1 MYDPHAMN
9 KKLVEYNRQIK
20 KELRHIKCSSHVF
33 LLFDKPKTA
42 CLVNEYIL

>member
-1 MYDPHAMN
+1 MYDAQAMN

-42 CLVNEYIL
+42 CQVTDLIT